1 MTLSTGCPYFEKQV
15 ITSPA
20 KGLFEKVRKQGY
32 LGEVKFTNVQNNS
45 GVFYGDARLK
55 GWRSRSKGNSEMGRI
70 SGDKNS
76 IASYLNWLNDT
87 DFMDMFQSRTTP

>member
-45 GVFYGDARLK
+45 GVFYGDACRK
-55 GWRSRSKGNSEMGRI
+55 
-70 SGDKNS
+70 
-76 IASYLNWLNDT
+76 
-87 DFMDMFQSRTTP
+87 